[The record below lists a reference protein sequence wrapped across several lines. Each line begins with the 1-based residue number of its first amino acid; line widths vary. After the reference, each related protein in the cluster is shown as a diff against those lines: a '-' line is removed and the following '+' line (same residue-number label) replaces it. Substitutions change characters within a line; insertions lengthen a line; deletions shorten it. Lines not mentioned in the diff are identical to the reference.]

1 MLLCLH
7 AHNLIRDYKALQSNP
22 PCSDLRYLTTTMNN
36 VQFRQLVLDTLTP
49 AKSNDGTVGSTP
61 QRGGVTPALGSRMRS
76 SIPMTPRSV
85 AGSSGNDFARQLA
98 ERNAELNPSNT
109 KKFRSS
115 AAPKG
120 TKLRSG
126 YQDRTQLRTSS
137 DEHDKALRVKALEDM
152 VKLGQMEQ
160 KTFEALRDEIVGG
173 DVKDVHL
180 VKGLDYK
187 LLERVRRG
195 EDVLSDKKP
204 ALSEPQDEISKA
216 EPEADIDDEFE
227 KLEDKEIQPMA
238 KEIKSK
244 KGEMAPPPPVAG
256 KKRTRDD
263 ILRELK
269 ESRAAA
275 AEKAK
280 QSQLGPKFVKLG
292 EKRESSRIERD
303 EKGRE
308 VLITVDEDGR
318 VKRKVRKAVM
328 ENDTANGH
336 GLLMPDKDAKPL
348 GMEVPIVAPVPEQND
363 DTDIFEGVGVDYN
376 PLGNMEDD
384 DEDSD
389 DSDAEHKA
397 AAERPMLSP
406 PPKLSGSGTPPM
418 APPPGKK
425 RNYFG
430 DSIEDGET
438 TNEPPLNPLTDPS
451 ILVALKRA
459 SAINPVPSSST
470 DEEEAA
476 KLARRKKM
484 LETHDRD
491 AEDMDLEFGSSR
503 FGDQDDG
510 EDKRI
515 RLSAWHG
522 VGDGDGD
529 QGGDGGKGDGKAK
542 RKRGAKKRK
551 GDVNSAADVLKV
563 IERRKEEG
571 N

>member
-1 MLLCLH
+1 
-7 AHNLIRDYKALQSNP
+7 
-22 PCSDLRYLTTTMNN
+22 MNN
-36 VQFRQLVLDTLTP
+36 TQFRRLVLDTP
-49 AKSNDGTVGSTP
+49 AAAKSNDGTVGATP
-61 QRGGVTPALGSRMRS
+61 HRGGATPALGSRMRS

-98 ERNAELNPSNT
+98 ERNAELNPSNA

-126 YQDRTQLRTSS
+126 YQDRTQLRTSGEE
-137 DEHDKALRVKALEDM
+137 DDKAVRVKALEEM
-152 VKLGQMEQ
+152 VKLGQMDQ
-160 KTFEALRDEIVGG
+160 ATFEALRDEIVGG

-195 EDVLSDKKP
+195 EDVLSDKK
-204 ALSEPQDEISKA
+204 SEPSESQDDDPKD
-216 EPEADIDDEFE
+216 EPEVDVDDEFE
-227 KLEDKEIQPMA
+227 KLGDKEVQPMV
-238 KEIKSK
+238 KEQKAK
-244 KGEMAPPPPVAG
+244 KGEMAPPPLMAG

-280 QSQLGPKFVKLG
+280 QSQLGPKFMKLG
-292 EKRESSRIERD
+292 EKRERSRIERD

-318 VKRKVRKAVM
+318 IKRKVRKSAVDD
-328 ENDTANGH
+328 DTTNGH

-348 GMEVPIVAPVPEQND
+348 GMEVPTVAPAPLED
-363 DTDIFEGVGVDYN
+363 DDGDIFEGVGVDYN

-384 DEDSD
+384 DDDSD
-389 DSDAEHKA
+389 DSDAEAGA
-397 AAERPMLSP
+397 AAKPPKPSP
-406 PPKLSGSGTPPM
+406 PPKPSESETSAM
-418 APPPGKK
+418 RPPPGKK

-430 DSIEDGET
+430 DSIEDDET
-438 TNEPPLNPLTDPS
+438 TIGPPLNPLTDPA
-451 ILVALKRA
+451 ILAALKRA
-459 SAINPVPSSST
+459 STINPVPSSST
-470 DEEEAA
+470 NEEEAA
-476 KLARRKKM
+476 KFARRKKM
-484 LETHDRD
+484 LESHDRD
-491 AEDMDLEFGSSR
+491 AEDMDMEFGSSR
-503 FGDQDDG
+503 FGDQEDG
-510 EDKRI
+510 EDGRVK
-515 RLSAWHG
+515 LSAWHG
-522 VGDGDGD
+522 EGNEDE
-529 QGGDGGKGDGKAK
+529 DGGKGEGKAK

-563 IERRKEEG
+563 MERRKGEG
-571 N
+571 K